1 MRVREKRIPR
11 KVPVRH
17 FGMDATGHPFTDN
30 VFTVDISS
38 TGACLEGVMRAVRVG
53 DIVGVQCGAMK
64 ARFKIAWVGQPN
76 SPKHGRVGL
85 INMERGKVIWSA
97 APAVEEPAPAA
108 SALAAGAAPA
118 PALEDQR
125 RPKADAGIVVRLEAL
140 AQDLNDL
147 NDKLRTEAVSAE
159 SLRVF
164 SAAVNQVRLTVW
176 GLLRL
181 EQQPAGRDDAF
192 EAVTKERLRVATLL
206 VHSVAMDIDAFEVT
220 PSTQGIEQLRSAV
233 KMLHARLLRLLGSSD
248 A

>member
-17 FGMDATGHPFTDN
+17 FGLDATGHPFTDN
-30 VFTVDISS
+30 AFTVDISS
-38 TGACLEGVMRAVRVG
+38 NGACLEGVWRAVRAG
-53 DIVGVQCGAMK
+53 DVVGVQCGNMK

-76 SPKHGRVGL
+76 TPKHGRVGL
-85 INMERGKVIWSA
+85 ITMERGKVIWTA
-97 APAVEEPAPAA
+97 APPIEEPAPMAGQPAA
-108 SALAAGAAPA
+108 AAAPA
-118 PALEDQR
+118 LALVEPQHR
-125 RPKADAGIVVRLEAL
+125 KVEGMAPRLQAL
-140 AQDLNDL
+140 AHELNEL
-147 NDKLRTEAVSAE
+147 NDKLRTESVNAD
-159 SLRVF
+159 SLRDF

-220 PSTQGIEQLRSAV
+220 PSTAGIEQLRSAV
-233 KMLHARLLRLLGSSD
+233 KMLHARLIKLLGSSD